1 MDRVRDVITFNAGK
15 NFAVINIV
23 VVDDE
28 ADTHLL
34 YKLKFKKLFAGID
47 DLHLT
52 SFLGADECLSYLK
65 NEEAPK
71 VDLILSDINMPKM
84 DGFELL
90 SQIRQLKKEIP
101 VYIVSAYESL
111 EYRTKAE
118 SLGAKRFI
126 SKPVD
131 FRALGDMLKE
141 DFNWS
146 MEHF

>member
-1 MDRVRDVITFNAGK
+1 MDRVRDVVTLNTGK
-15 NFAVINIV
+15 NIAVINIV

-34 YKLKFKKLFAGID
+34 YKLKFKKLFADID
-47 DLHLT
+47 ELHLT
-52 SFLGADECLSYLK
+52 SFLGADECLNYLK
-65 NEEAPK
+65 KEEPPQ

-90 SQIRQLKKEIP
+90 SQIRRLKKEIP

-111 EYRTKAE
+111 EYRSKAE
-118 SLGAKRFI
+118 ALGAKRFI

-141 DFNWS
+141 DFNW
-146 MEHF
+146 

>member
-1 MDRVRDVITFNAGK
+1 M
-15 NFAVINIV
+15 INIV

-47 DLHLT
+47 DLHLV
-52 SFLGADECLSYLK
+52 SFLGAAECLNFLNKENPPS
-65 NEEAPK
+65 

-90 SQIRQLKKEIP
+90 EQIRKIKKEIP
-101 VYIVSAYESL
+101 VYIVSAYESS
-111 EYRTKAE
+111 EYRSKAE
-118 SLGAKRFI
+118 ALGAKRFI

-146 MEHF
+146 LQ